1 MKSQD
6 ALDKM
11 ENEEGFFHHNNY
23 HIVEAN
29 DKNIIIRADLNNNSM
44 NPYNMAHGGL
54 IFGLGDTVMG
64 MIAAA
69 SGKHA
74 VTLNANIS
82 YLLPGTGKYLIAKG
96 EIVRSGKTT
105 CVARANIYNDKEKLI
120 AILSSTYYYID

>member
-74 VTLNANIS
+74 ITLNANIS

-96 EIVRSGKTT
+96 EIVRSGITT